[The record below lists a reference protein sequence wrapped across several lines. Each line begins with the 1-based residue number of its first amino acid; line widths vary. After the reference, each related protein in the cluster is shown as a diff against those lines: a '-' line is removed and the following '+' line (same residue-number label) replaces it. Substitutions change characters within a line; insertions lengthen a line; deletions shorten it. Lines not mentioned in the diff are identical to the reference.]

1 MTSIKMKKYREEC
14 ISKIRTGEVHILYA
28 TYGLAKEGLDIPR
41 LDTLVLATP
50 HRDKATIIQAVG
62 RVERKFEDK
71 KIL

>member
-1 MTSIKMKKYREEC
+1 MKKYREEC

-50 HRDKATIIQAVG
+50 HRDKATIIQAV
-62 RVERKFEDK
+62 VELRESLKIK